1 MPATE
6 CYLDTSALIKLYVA
20 EPFSDEVEQF
30 LEHAEPPT
38 VSSLAVLEWHCAMMR
53 RQRDGNFPESYLS
66 MARREFVRHRA
77 EGYFRLCALNDAL
90 FSQAVDL
97 LDTVQPIPLRS
108 LDAMHLAAARS
119 LGKPTFATADK
130 VLAEA
135 AAKLGLPV
143 VCFFS

>member
-20 EPFSDEVEQF
+20 ESFSDEVEQF
-30 LEHAEPPT
+30 LAGVDQPA
-38 VSSLAVLEWHCAMMR
+38 VSSLTVLEWHCAMMR
-53 RQRDGNFPESYLS
+53 RHRAGHFPKRYLTA
-66 MARREFVRHRA
+66 ARQEFAKHRA

-90 FSQAVDL
+90 FTQATGL
-97 LDTVQPIPLRS
+97 LDEVNPISLRS

-119 LGKPTFATADK
+119 LGKPVFATADRI
-130 VLAEA
+130 LADA

-143 VCFFS
+143 IRFHS

>member
-30 LEHAEPPT
+30 LAGIDQPT
-38 VSSLAVLEWHCAMMR
+38 VSSLTVLEWHSAMMR
-53 RQRDGNFPESYLS
+53 RQRAGHFPKRYLNT
-66 MARREFVRHRA
+66 ARQEFAKHRA

-90 FSQAVDL
+90 FTQATSL
-97 LDTVQPIPLRS
+97 LDDVNPIPLRS

-119 LGKPTFATADK
+119 LGKPTFATADRI
-130 VLAEA
+130 LAEA

-143 VCFFS
+143 ARFFS